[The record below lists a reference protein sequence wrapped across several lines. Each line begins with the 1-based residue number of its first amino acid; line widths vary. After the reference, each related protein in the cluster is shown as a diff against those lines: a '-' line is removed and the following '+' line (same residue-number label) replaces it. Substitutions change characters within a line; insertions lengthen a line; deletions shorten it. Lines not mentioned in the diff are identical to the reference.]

1 VSAVVCAALCAGAS
15 SAEALTVNVP
25 LGGSIP
31 QAVASV
37 GAAGGGTVVLGPGI
51 YYTNSSIDTF
61 PNTTVEGQ
69 GPSTIIEPAPQSA
82 GINVFEGPEG
92 DSNITIKNLVVD
104 GEVHRNTFL
113 VNESGGKDNPFGG
126 VDFYFFAYNNAI
138 TNLTIENVTASD
150 GGQGLLFG
158 TAVGARLIN
167 DTFIDNNPGASFA
180 HDAYCVACW
189 DLTINNSRFD
199 YSNGDGLHIDFTSQG
214 GDDFTHSEFSHDSGE
229 GILFQ
234 GGMVGN
240 TVSYT
245 STDFDGDDGIDLDSV
260 DSNYDFLRGE
270 FDGEYAILENGEGPD
285 AINGQYGIGDGGG
298 FPGIYEHGVSLS
310 NFATSSPP
318 ANTYWAPEAEGVVGP
333 NPTADWS
340 TSIGG
345 YSNGI
350 GEVDFNGYPNGKLT
364 FNVGDVSSGSTE
376 GTLRYRNTTS
386 STETMALTV
395 NGQSAGNISF
405 APTGESWGTASFT
418 MPLKEGNN
426 VVVVNAESGGA
437 PALDYLHANLPT
449 PAAPA
454 APANVTATATGP
466 YQVDLNWSP
475 VAGAQ
480 NYVIVRNGRIIAN
493 NIVANHYTD
502 IDFSVSGSS
511 ASYTVDAVNQGGY
524 STSATV
530 SATTPPD
537 SPAGLHITGTSSEGT
552 GLEWMSV
559 NGASSYNVKR
569 STVEG
574 GPYTTIA
581 NVTNTT
587 SPFSTNFWQ
596 TYTDK
601 TATSGVK
608 YYYVISSVYAGGE
621 SPNSYEFGSSI
632 TPIKAYPGDGQ
643 VTLDWDGPQASESSP
658 YEVVA
663 SPGGQSCTSTSVT
676 SCTVTGLTDGQTY
689 TFAVTG
695 DGGQSANVTATPY
708 PASVMSS
715 SNGLSLWLDGAD
727 PSTEYTSPSCAGQT
741 AQAGQA
747 IGCWADKSGSGD
759 NFNQWAP
766 GSQPSLGS
774 LSSLGAINFTS
785 AAQTQSLG
793 AAGTATY
800 ETVFIAAQSAAT
812 SSGFDELFG
821 QSNAD
826 FGIREAPANSPGP
839 LASPNAND
847 WATGTGSPALEWTN
861 GVQAT
866 EASAGKP
873 AVIAVQSASPK
884 TIAATIGDYDL
895 ARGLVGQIGEV
906 VAFQGTLTTAQREA
920 VERYLAKKWG
930 ASLGSTNAAPVVTT
944 QPKAL
949 TLKEGEA
956 ITFTATASGTPAPSV
971 QWQVSFNNGSSW
983 NELPGAT
990 STSENF
996 GSSYAAQNGALFR
1009 AVFTNSAGSV
1019 TTSSA
1024 LLTVGTAPA
1033 ITTQPSST
1041 TVTEGATATFT
1052 AAASGNPAPTVQWQL
1067 STNGGSS
1074 WANISGAT
1082 SVSYTTAAT
1091 TTANSGYEYRA
1102 VFTNS
1107 ISSATT
1113 SAATLTVK
1121 AVTVAPKVETQ
1132 PTALTVKEGEAVTFS
1147 AAASGSPTPS
1157 VQWEV
1162 SSNGGASWSELS
1174 GDTSTSLS
1182 LGAATAAQNGEL
1194 FRAKF
1199 TNSAGTA
1206 TSNTALLTV
1215 KAATS
1220 APVVTTQPQPLT
1232 LKEGEAI
1239 VFSASASGTPAPSLQ
1254 WEASFNG
1261 GSTWGPLV
1269 GATSSPFNFGASY
1282 AAQNGALFR
1291 ATFTNS
1297 AGSVTTNAVLLTV
1310 DYAPSI
1316 LTQPSSTT
1324 VTEGATATFT
1334 AGASGNPVP
1343 TVQWQLSTNSG
1354 SSWSAI
1360 SGATSTSYT
1369 TAATTTANSGYEY
1382 RAVFTNSVSSATSSA
1397 ATLTVKSSSGA
1408 PTVTTQ
1414 PSALTIKEGE
1424 AIVFSAAASGSP
1436 APSLQWEASFNGG
1449 STWNVLTGATSSP
1462 FNFGAAYYAQNGAL
1476 FRATFTNS
1484 AGSATTNAVLLTVYY
1499 APSVTTQPASTTVSE
1514 GATATFT
1521 AAASG
1526 NPAPTVQWQLSTN
1539 SGSSWSNISGATST
1553 SYTTAA
1559 TTTANS
1565 GYEYRA
1571 VFTNSV
1577 SSATSSAATLTVKSS
1592 AVAPTVTTQPTALTL
1607 KAGEEIV
1614 FSAAA
1619 SGTPAPSIQWED
1631 SFNGGSTWVVLSG
1644 ATHSPYDF
1652 GPSSASQNGQIL
1664 RATFTNSAGSV
1675 TTNGALLTVDYAPSI
1690 STQPA
1695 STTVK
1700 LGASA
1705 TFTAAASG
1713 NPAPTVQW
1721 QQSTNS
1727 GSSWSNISGA
1737 TSTTYTISKTT
1748 ITQNG
1753 YEYRAVF
1760 TNSLGSATTSAAKLS
1775 D

>member
-1 VSAVVCAALCAGAS
+1 MSFNRAASALSRRARMAFALAASFAALAATAG
-15 SAEALTVNVP
+15 SAEALTVTVP

-51 YYTNSSIDTF
+51 YYTNSAIDTF

-92 DSNITIKNLVVD
+92 DSNVTIKNLVVD
-104 GEVHRNTFL
+104 GEVHKNTFL

-167 DTFIDNNPGASFA
+167 DTFINNNPGASFA

-214 GDDFTHSEFSHDSGE
+214 GDNFTHSEFSHDSGE

-234 GGMVGN
+234 GAMVGN

-245 STDFDGDDGIDLDSV
+245 STDFDGNDGIDLDSV

-285 AINGQYGIGDGGG
+285 AINGQYGTGDGGG

-318 ANTYWAPEAEGVVGP
+318 ANTYWAPQAEGVVGP

-364 FNVGDVSSGSTE
+364 FNVGDASSGSTE

-386 STETMALTV
+386 ATETMALTV

-426 VVVVNAESGGA
+426 VVVVNAGSGGA

-449 PAAPA
+449 PSAPA

-475 VAGAQ
+475 AAGAQ

-493 NIVANHYTD
+493 NITSTHYTD
-502 IDFSVSGSS
+502 INFQVSGSS
-511 ASYTVDAVNQGGY
+511 ESYTVDAVNQGGY
-524 STSATV
+524 TSSATV

-569 STVEG
+569 ATVEG

-601 TATSGVK
+601 TATSGTK

-621 SPNSYEFGSSI
+621 SPNSYEFGSAI

-658 YEVVA
+658 YTVVA

-727 PSTEYTSPSCAGQT
+727 PSTEYTSPSCSGQT
-741 AQAGQA
+741 AQSGQA
-747 IGCWADKSGSGD
+747 IGCWADKSGAGNS
-759 NFNQWAP
+759 FSQWAP

-774 LSSLGAINFTS
+774 LSGLGAINFTS
-785 AAQTQSLG
+785 SAQTQSLSS
-793 AAGTATY
+793 AGNGTY
-800 ETVFIAAQSAAT
+800 QTVFLVAQSAAT

-826 FGIREAPANSPGP
+826 LGIREAPGNSPGP
-839 LASPNAND
+839 LANPNVND
-847 WATGTGSPALEWTN
+847 WETGTGSPALEWTN
-861 GVQAT
+861 GVRAT
-866 EASAGKP
+866 EASVGKP
-873 AVIAVQSASPK
+873 TVIAVQSATPE

-895 ARGLVGQIGEV
+895 SRGMIGQIGEV
-906 VAFQGTLTTAQREA
+906 VAFQGTLSSAQRET
-920 VERYLAKKWG
+920 VEKYLAKKWG
-930 ASLGSTNAAPVVTT
+930 ATLSSGSGSTTTAPVVTT

-956 ITFTATASGTPAPSV
+956 IIFSAAASGTPAPS
-971 QWQVSFNNGSSW
+971 
-983 NELPGAT
+983 
-990 STSENF
+990 
-996 GSSYAAQNGALFR
+996 
-1009 AVFTNSAGSV
+1009 
-1019 TTSSA
+1019 
-1024 LLTVGTAPA
+1024 
-1033 ITTQPSST
+1033 I
-1041 TVTEGATATFT
+1041 
-1052 AAASGNPAPTVQWQL
+1052 
-1067 STNGGSS
+1067 
-1074 WANISGAT
+1074 
-1082 SVSYTTAAT
+1082 
-1091 TTANSGYEYRA
+1091 
-1102 VFTNS
+1102 
-1107 ISSATT
+1107 
-1113 SAATLTVK
+1113 
-1121 AVTVAPKVETQ
+1121 
-1132 PTALTVKEGEAVTFS
+1132 
-1147 AAASGSPTPS
+1147 
-1157 VQWEV
+1157 
-1162 SSNGGASWSELS
+1162 
-1174 GDTSTSLS
+1174 
-1182 LGAATAAQNGEL
+1182 
-1194 FRAKF
+1194 
-1199 TNSAGTA
+1199 
-1206 TSNTALLTV
+1206 
-1215 KAATS
+1215 
-1220 APVVTTQPQPLT
+1220 
-1232 LKEGEAI
+1232 
-1239 VFSASASGTPAPSLQ
+1239 Q

-1261 GSTWGPLV
+1261 GSSWGPLV

-1297 AGSVTTNAVLLTV
+1297 AGSATTSAVLLTV
-1310 DYAPSI
+1310 DYAPSVA
-1316 LTQPSSTT
+1316 TQPSSMT
-1324 VTEGATATFT
+1324 VNEGATATFT
-1334 AGASGNPVP
+1334 AAASGNPAP

-1354 SSWSAI
+1354 SSWSNI
-1360 SGATSTSYT
+1360 SGATATSYT

-1397 ATLTVKSSSGA
+1397 ATLTVKSSSAA

-1414 PSALTIKEGE
+1414 PTALTVKEGE
-1424 AIVFSAAASGSP
+1424 AIIFSAAASGTP

-1449 STWNVLTGATSSP
+1449 STWNVLTGATTSP

-1484 AGSATTNAVLLTVYY
+1484 AGSVTTNAALLTVYY
-1499 APSVTTQPASTTVSE
+1499 APSVTTQPSSTTVGE

-1539 SGSSWSNISGATST
+1539 SGSSWSNISGATAT

-1559 TTTANS
+1559 ATASNS

-1592 AVAPTVTTQPTALTL
+1592 SAAPKVTTQPSALTI
-1607 KAGEEIV
+1607 KEGEAII

-1631 SFNGGSTWVVLSG
+1631 SYNGGSTWIVLSG
-1644 ATHSPYDF
+1644 ATASPYNF
-1652 GPSSASQNGQIL
+1652 GSASASQNGQLL

-1675 TTNGALLTVDYAPSI
+1675 TTNAALLTVDYAPKI
-1690 STQPA
+1690 TKQPSA
-1695 STTVK
+1695 LTVK
-1700 LGASA
+1700 VGEAIVFSAEASA
-1705 TFTAAASG
+1705 
-1713 NPAPTVQW
+1713 NPSATVQW
-1721 QQSTNS
+1721 EISFNN
-1727 GSSWSNISGA
+1727 GSSWAVLTGA
-1737 TSTTYTISKTT
+1737 TTPTYNFGAASAA
-1748 ITQNG
+1748 QNG
-1753 YEYRAVF
+1753 ALFRAVF
-1760 TNSLGSATTSAAKLS
+1760 KNSLGSATTSTAKLTT
-1775 D
+1775 

>member
-1 VSAVVCAALCAGAS
+1 MSVGRIAAAVGRRARIVGAATVICVALGAGAS

-31 QAVASV
+31 AAVASV

-51 YYTNSSIDTF
+51 YYTNSAIDTF

-69 GPSTIIEPAPQSA
+69 GPSTIIEPAPQNA

-104 GEVHRNTFL
+104 GEVHKNTFL
-113 VNESGGKDNPFGG
+113 ANESGGRDNPFGG
-126 VDFYFFAYNNAI
+126 VDFYFFAYSPNTIA
-138 TNLTIENVTASD
+138 NLTIENVTASD
-150 GGQGLLFG
+150 GGQGFLFG

-167 DTFIDNNPGASFA
+167 DTFINNNPGASFA

-189 DLTINNSRFD
+189 NMTITNSRFD
-199 YSNGDGLHIDFTSQG
+199 YSNGDGLHVDFTSQG
-214 GDDFTHSEFSHDSGE
+214 GDNFTHSEFSHDAGE

-234 GGMVGN
+234 GEMVGN
-240 TVSYT
+240 NVNYT
-245 STDFDGDDGIDLDSV
+245 SADFDGNNGIMLDSI
-260 DSNYDFLRGE
+260 DSNFNFDRGE
-270 FDGEYAILENGEGPD
+270 FDGEYAIFENGVGPD

-298 FPGIYEHGVSLS
+298 FPGIYEHGVSLT
-310 NFATSSPP
+310 NIATSSPP
-318 ANTYWAPEAEGVVGP
+318 ANTYWAPQAEGVVGP

-364 FNVGDVSSGSTE
+364 FNVGDASSGSTE

-426 VVVVNAESGGA
+426 VVVVSAGSGGA
-437 PALDYLHANLPT
+437 PALDYLHANLAT
-449 PAAPA
+449 PSAPA
-454 APANVTATATGP
+454 APGNVTATATGP

-475 VAGAQ
+475 AAGAQ

-493 NIVANHYTD
+493 NITSTHYTD
-502 IDFSVSGSS
+502 ESFAVSGSS
-511 ASYTVDAVNQGGY
+511 ESYTVDAVNQGGY
-524 STSATV
+524 TSAASV

-537 SPAGLHITGTSSEGT
+537 SPAGLHITGTSAEGT
-552 GLEWMSV
+552 AIEWMSV
-559 NGASSYNVKR
+559 NGATSYNVKR

-581 NVTNTT
+581 NVANTT

-601 TATSGVK
+601 TTTAGVK
-608 YYYVISSVYAGGE
+608 YYYVVSSVYSGGE
-621 SPNSYEFGSSI
+621 SPNSYEFGSSL
-632 TPIKAYPGDGQ
+632 TPLTAYPGDGQ
-643 VTLDWDGPQASESSP
+643 VTLDWAGVQASEGNP
-658 YEVVA
+658 DKVVA

-689 TFAVTG
+689 TFALTG
-695 DGGQSANVTATPY
+695 NSGQSANVTATPY

-727 PSTEYTSPSCAGQT
+727 PSTAFASPSCAGQS
-741 AQAGQA
+741 ARAGQP
-747 IGCWADKSGSGD
+747 IGCLKDKSATGQ
-759 NFNQWAP
+759 NFSQWAP
-766 GSQPSLGS
+766 GSQPTLGS
-774 LSSLGAINFTS
+774 LDGLGAVNFTS
-785 AAQTQSLG
+785 SAQTQSLSS
-793 AAGTATY
+793 AATGTY
-800 ETVFIAAQSAAT
+800 QTVFLATQSAAT

-826 FGIREAPANSPGP
+826 LGIREAPGNSPGP
-839 LASPNAND
+839 LANPNAND

-866 EASAGKP
+866 EASVGKP
-873 AVIAVQSASPK
+873 AIIAVQSATPK

-895 ARGLVGQIGEV
+895 SRGTIGQIGEV
-906 VAFQGTLTTAQREA
+906 VAFRGTLTTAQREA
-920 VERYLAKKWG
+920 VEKYLAKKWG
-930 ASLGSTNAAPVVTT
+930 ATLGSNASAPVVTT
-944 QPKAL
+944 QPSAL
-949 TLKEGEA
+949 TLTEGEA
-956 ITFTATASGTPAPSV
+956 ITFSAAASGTPAPSV
-971 QWQVSFNNGSSW
+971 QWQASFNNGSSW

-990 STSENF
+990 SPTVNL
-996 GSSYAAQNGALFR
+996 GASYLAQNGALFR

-1019 TTSSA
+1019 TTASA
-1024 LLTVGTAPA
+1024 LLTVKAVTVAPKVTTQPAPLTLKEGEPATFSAAAAGTPAPTVQWEA
-1033 ITTQPSST
+1033 SVNGGASWNALSGATSTSLSLGATTAAQNGELLRATFTNSAGSATTNAVLLTVDYAPSITTQPVGVTVSEGST
-1041 TVTEGATATFT
+1041 ASFT

-1074 WANISGAT
+1074 WSNISGAT
-1082 SVSYTTAAT
+1082 SAVYTTAA
-1091 TTANSGYEYRA
+1091 
-1102 VFTNS
+1102 
-1107 ISSATT
+1107 
-1113 SAATLTVK
+1113 
-1121 AVTVAPKVETQ
+1121 
-1132 PTALTVKEGEAVTFS
+1132 
-1147 AAASGSPTPS
+1147 
-1157 VQWEV
+1157 
-1162 SSNGGASWSELS
+1162 
-1174 GDTSTSLS
+1174 
-1182 LGAATAAQNGEL
+1182 ATA
-1194 FRAKF
+1194 
-1199 TNSAGTA
+1199 
-1206 TSNTALLTV
+1206 
-1215 KAATS
+1215 
-1220 APVVTTQPQPLT
+1220 
-1232 LKEGEAI
+1232 
-1239 VFSASASGTPAPSLQ
+1239 
-1254 WEASFNG
+1254 
-1261 GSTWGPLV
+1261 
-1269 GATSSPFNFGASY
+1269 
-1282 AAQNGALFR
+1282 
-1291 ATFTNS
+1291 
-1297 AGSVTTNAVLLTV
+1297 
-1310 DYAPSI
+1310 
-1316 LTQPSSTT
+1316 
-1324 VTEGATATFT
+1324 
-1334 AGASGNPVP
+1334 
-1343 TVQWQLSTNSG
+1343 
-1354 SSWSAI
+1354 
-1360 SGATSTSYT
+1360 
-1369 TAATTTANSGYEY
+1369 ANSGYEY

-1397 ATLTVKSSSGA
+1397 ATLTVKSSLAA
-1408 PTVTTQ
+1408 PKVTTQ
-1414 PSALTIKEGE
+1414 PTALTLKEGE
-1424 AIVFSAAASGSP
+1424 AIVFSAAASGTPAPTLQWEASFNGGTTWLVLTGATSSPYNFGGSYAAQNGGLFRATFTNSAGSATTNAVLLTVDYAPSVLTQPASVAVSAGATATFTAGASGNPVPTVQWQLSTNAGSSWSNISGATATSYTTAATTTANSGYEYRAVFTNTVSSATTAAATLTVKSSSAAPTITTQPTALTLKEGEAIVFSAAASGTP

-1462 FNFGAAYYAQNGAL
+1462 YNFGASYAAQNGAL

-1484 AGSATTNAVLLTVYY
+1484 AGSATTSSALLTV
-1499 APSVTTQPASTTVSE
+1499 
-1514 GATATFT
+1514 
-1521 AAASG
+1521 
-1526 NPAPTVQWQLSTN
+1526 NPP
-1539 SGSSWSNISGATST
+1539 
-1553 SYTTAA
+1553 
-1559 TTTANS
+1559 
-1565 GYEYRA
+1565 
-1571 VFTNSV
+1571 
-1577 SSATSSAATLTVKSS
+1577 SAAPK
-1592 AVAPTVTTQPTALTL
+1592 VTTQPTALTL

-1652 GPSSASQNGQIL
+1652 GASNASQNGQIL

-1675 TTNGALLTVDYAPSI
+1675 TTSGALLTVDYAPSI
-1690 STQPA
+1690 SSQPA
-1695 STTVK
+1695 STTVT

-1705 TFTAAASG
+1705 TFTAAATG

-1753 YEYRAVF
+1753 YQYRAVF
-1760 TNSLGSATTSAAKLS
+1760 TNSIGSATSSAAKLT

>member
-1 VSAVVCAALCAGAS
+1 MLAGRARVIVFAAVLCGALGAAS

-31 QAVASV
+31 AAVASV

-113 VNESGGKDNPFGG
+113 ANESGGKDNPFGG
-126 VDFYFFAYNNAI
+126 VDFYFFAYNSAI

-214 GDDFTHSEFSHDSGE
+214 GDNFTHSEFSHDSGE

-234 GGMVGN
+234 GAMVGN

-245 STDFDGDDGIDLDSV
+245 STDFDGNDGIDLDSV

-285 AINGQYGIGDGGG
+285 SINGQYGIGDGGG

-364 FNVGDVSSGSTE
+364 FNVGDASSGSTE

-386 STETMALTV
+386 ATETMGLTV
-395 NGQSAGNISF
+395 NGQSAGSISF

-426 VVVVNAESGGA
+426 VVVVTAGSGGA
-437 PALDYLHANLPT
+437 PALDYLHANLAT
-449 PAAPA
+449 PSAPA

-475 VAGAQ
+475 AAGAQ

-493 NIVANHYTD
+493 NITSTHYTD
-502 IDFSVSGSS
+502 IDFQISGSS
-511 ASYTVDAVNQGGY
+511 ESYTVDAVNQGGY
-524 STSATV
+524 TSSATV

-559 NGASSYNVKR
+559 YGASSYNVKR

-643 VTLDWDGPQASESSP
+643 VTLDWDGPQATESSP
-658 YEVVA
+658 YTVVA

-727 PSTEYTSPSCAGQT
+727 SSTEYTSPSCSGQT

-747 IGCWADKSGSGD
+747 IGCWADKSGSGN

-774 LSSLGAINFTS
+774 LKGLGAINFTS
-785 AAQTQSLG
+785 IAQTQSLG
-793 AAGTATY
+793 SAGTGTY
-800 ETVFIAAQSAAT
+800 QTVFLATESATT

-826 FGIREAPANSPGP
+826 FGIREAPGNSPGP
-839 LASPNAND
+839 LASPNGND
-847 WATGTGSPALEWTN
+847 WETGTGSPALEWTN
-861 GVQAT
+861 GARAT
-866 EASAGKP
+866 EASVGKP
-873 AVIAVQSASPK
+873 AVIAVQSASPQ

-895 ARGLVGQIGEV
+895 SRGLIGQIGEV
-906 VAFQGTLTTAQREA
+906 VAFQGTLSSAQRET
-920 VERYLAKKWG
+920 VEKYLANKWG
-930 ASLGSTNAAPVVTT
+930 ATLASNSAAPVVTT
-944 QPKAL
+944 QPSAL

-956 ITFTATASGTPAPSV
+956 IIFSAAASGTPAPS
-971 QWQVSFNNGSSW
+971 
-983 NELPGAT
+983 
-990 STSENF
+990 
-996 GSSYAAQNGALFR
+996 
-1009 AVFTNSAGSV
+1009 
-1019 TTSSA
+1019 
-1024 LLTVGTAPA
+1024 
-1033 ITTQPSST
+1033 I
-1041 TVTEGATATFT
+1041 
-1052 AAASGNPAPTVQWQL
+1052 
-1067 STNGGSS
+1067 
-1074 WANISGAT
+1074 
-1082 SVSYTTAAT
+1082 
-1091 TTANSGYEYRA
+1091 
-1102 VFTNS
+1102 
-1107 ISSATT
+1107 
-1113 SAATLTVK
+1113 
-1121 AVTVAPKVETQ
+1121 
-1132 PTALTVKEGEAVTFS
+1132 
-1147 AAASGSPTPS
+1147 
-1157 VQWEV
+1157 
-1162 SSNGGASWSELS
+1162 
-1174 GDTSTSLS
+1174 
-1182 LGAATAAQNGEL
+1182 
-1194 FRAKF
+1194 
-1199 TNSAGTA
+1199 
-1206 TSNTALLTV
+1206 
-1215 KAATS
+1215 
-1220 APVVTTQPQPLT
+1220 
-1232 LKEGEAI
+1232 
-1239 VFSASASGTPAPSLQ
+1239 Q

-1297 AGSVTTNAVLLTV
+1297 AGSVTTNSALLTV
-1310 DYAPSI
+1310 DYAPSVT
-1316 LTQPSSTT
+1316 TQPSSTT

-1334 AGASGNPVP
+1334 AAASGNPAP

-1354 SSWSAI
+1354 ASFANI

-1397 ATLTVKSSSGA
+1397 ATLTVKSASAAPKVTTQPSPLTVKEGEAIIFAAAASGTPAPSIQWEDSFNGGSTWVVLSGATASPYNFGSAYASQNGQLLRATFTNSAGSVTTNAALLTVDYAPSILTQPSSTTVTEGATATFTAGASGNPAPTVQWQLSTNSGSSWSNISGATSTSYTTAATTTANSGYEYRAVFTNSVSSATTSAATLTVKPASGA

-1414 PSALTIKEGE
+1414 PSPLTLKEGE
-1424 AIVFSAAASGSP
+1424 AIVFSAAASGTP

-1449 STWNVLTGATSSP
+1449 STWNVLTGATTSP
-1462 FNFGAAYYAQNGAL
+1462 FNFGGSYYAQNGAL

-1484 AGSATTNAVLLTVYY
+1484 AGSVTTNAALLTVYY
-1499 APSVTTQPASTTVSE
+1499 GPSVTTQPASTTVSE

-1559 TTTANS
+1559 TTAANS

-1592 AVAPTVTTQPTALTL
+1592 SAAPKVTTQPSPLTV
-1607 KAGEEIV
+1607 KEGEAII

-1631 SFNGGSTWVVLSG
+1631 SYNGGSTWIVLSG
-1644 ATHSPYDF
+1644 ATASPYNF
-1652 GPSSASQNGQIL
+1652 GSASASQNGQLL

-1675 TTNGALLTVDYAPSI
+1675 TTNSALLTVDYAPKI
-1690 STQPA
+1690 TKQPSA
-1695 STTVK
+1695 LTVK
-1700 LGASA
+1700 VGEAIVFSA
-1705 TFTAAASG
+1705 EASG
-1713 NPAPTVQW
+1713 NPSPSVQW
-1721 QQSTNS
+1721 EISFNN
-1727 GSSWSNISGA
+1727 GSSWAVLTGA
-1737 TSTTYTISKTT
+1737 TTPTYNFGAASAA
-1748 ITQNG
+1748 QNG
-1753 YEYRAVF
+1753 ALFRAVF
-1760 TNSLGSATTSAAKLS
+1760 KNSLGSATTSTAKLTT
-1775 D
+1775 